1 MTINTTFNE
10 NDKLY
15 TISVDGDF
23 SFSLLHEFRK
33 AYSSK
38 EAEAAIKVVIDMRK
52 TETIDSSALG
62 MLLNMQTHLN
72 KKDGEIKIINCNPVV
87 GNIFNITN
95 FGKKFSV
102 E

>member
-1 MTINTTFNE
+1 MTVKTSFSE
-10 NDKLY
+10 NDKKY

-23 SFSLLHEFRK
+23 NFSLLDEFRNS
-33 AYSSK
+33 YSSK
-38 EAEAAIKVVIDMRK
+38 EAELAISIVMDMRR
-52 TETIDSSALG
+52 TLTIDSSALG

-72 KKDGEIKIINCNPVV
+72 KKDGEIKIINCNEIV
-87 GNIFNITN
+87 GNIFTITN

>member
-1 MTINTTFNE
+1 MKVKTRFDDK
-10 NDKLY
+10 DKLY

-23 SFSLLHEFRK
+23 SFSLLHEFRN

-38 EAEAAIKVVIDMRK
+38 EAQEAKKIIVDMRN
-52 TETIDSSALG
+52 TDTIDSSALG

-72 KKDGEIKIINCNPVV
+72 KKDGEIKIINCNRVV
-87 GNIFNITN
+87 GNIFTITN
-95 FGKKFSV
+95 FGKKFNV

>member
-1 MTINTTFNE
+1 MTVKTTFE
-10 NDKLY
+10 GKGKVY
-15 TISVDGDF
+15 TISIDGDF
-23 SFSLLHEFRK
+23 SFSLLHEFRN

-38 EAEAAIKVVIDMRK
+38 EAESARKVIIDMRK

-72 KKDGEIKIINCNPVV
+72 KKDGEIKIINCNRVV
-87 GNIFNITN
+87 GNIFTITN